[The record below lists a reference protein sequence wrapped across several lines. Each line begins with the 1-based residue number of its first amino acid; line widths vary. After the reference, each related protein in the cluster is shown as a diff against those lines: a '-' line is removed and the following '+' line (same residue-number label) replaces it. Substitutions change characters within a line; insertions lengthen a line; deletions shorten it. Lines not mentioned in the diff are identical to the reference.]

1 MGRFTCFLGD
11 EYNESTLYYNTPEF
25 LYLYLIIS
33 ILMVVNIVC
42 FGVTGVTLTIHW
54 SQMRELQHRLNDKGV
69 MREFGIILKLF
80 IIMGNNHHFDPH
92 FPFLFRYSMDG

>member
-1 MGRFTCFLGD
+1 MG
-11 EYNESTLYYNTPEF
+11 TPEF
-25 LYLYLIIS
+25 LYLYLVIS
-33 ILMVVNIVC
+33 ILMMINIVC

-80 IIMGNNHHFDPH
+80 FIMGNNHHFNPH
-92 FPFLFRYSMDG
+92 FTFLGIPWTADVISSIVVHTYGYGKSF